1 MDIDQ
6 EIERIRSSEL
16 YQDMSKKATLL
27 YPNYNDPNGQDI
39 QKATE
44 YIVEKVE
51 ELYPQNME
59 DEDFAN
65 FYEALFT
72 STMDGML

>member
-1 MDIDQ
+1 MNIDK
-6 EIERIRSSEL
+6 EVERIRSSEL

-27 YPNYNDPNGQDI
+27 YPDYNNPNGKDI
-39 QKATE
+39 QEATE
-44 YIVEKVE
+44 FIIEKVE
-51 ELYPQNME
+51 SLYPQDMDDKE
-59 DEDFAN
+59 FAE